1 MRLTFVSNY
10 INHHQLPFSQEMV
23 KILGDGYRFVQTE
36 PMEDERIRM
45 GWDDSLSRLPFVKLL
60 SEERAECT
68 ELINLS
74 DVVIFGG
81 TENEE
86 LIRDRLQSGRFTIRY
101 SERLYREGRWKAVSP
116 RGLIKKYHDHTRY
129 RRSDVYLLCAGAY
142 VAGDFDIIR
151 AYPGRKMKWG
161 YFPQLRTYSD
171 GYLKKLKKDVFD
183 RENAVQI
190 MWAGRFMKLK
200 HPEYA
205 IEAAAELDRQG
216 IRFRL
221 TMTGGGDDKIEG
233 QLRDMCKA
241 CGIEDKVTFT
251 GFMKPE
257 EVRDRMEQADI
268 FLFTSNHLEG
278 WGAVLNEAMN
288 SGCAVVACSAAGAVP
303 YLVRDGENG
312 FTYREKDVSSLKRS
326 VLMLAKDAGLREK
339 LGNNAYETVASEW
352 NAGTAAENLM
362 RFIEKREFAE
372 KGPCSR
378 A

>member
-1 MRLTFVSNY
+1 
-10 INHHQLPFSQEMV
+10 
-23 KILGDGYRFVQTE
+23 
-36 PMEDERIRM
+36 
-45 GWDDSLSRLPFVKLL
+45 
-60 SEERAECT
+60 
-68 ELINLS
+68 
-74 DVVIFGG
+74 
-81 TENEE
+81 
-86 LIRDRLQSGRFTIRY
+86 
-101 SERLYREGRWKAVSP
+101 
-116 RGLIKKYHDHTRY
+116 
-129 RRSDVYLLCAGAY
+129 
-142 VAGDFDIIR
+142 
-151 AYPGRKMKWG
+151 
-161 YFPQLRTYSD
+161 
-171 GYLKKLKKDVFD
+171 
-183 RENAVQI
+183 
-190 MWAGRFMKLK
+190 
-200 HPEYA
+200 
-205 IEAAAELDRQG
+205 
-216 IRFRL
+216 
-221 TMTGGGDDKIEG
+221 MTGGGDDKIEG

-257 EVRDRMEQADI
+257 EVRDRMERADI